1 MPGSGMVKLQIVIP
15 APRLPI
21 IGFVEAVMVEFLR
34 SFSLL
39 VLGFSV
45 TAAGILVI
53 FYG

>member
-1 MPGSGMVKLQIVIP
+1 MRDSGMVKPWIVIP
-15 APRLPI
+15 APRWPI
-21 IGFVEAVMVEFLR
+21 IGSPEAVMSEFLR

-39 VLGFSV
+39 LLSFSV